1 MSYPDSDAVTVKIT
15 IRKADQQK
23 FEEIC
28 LDFTAC
34 APLPPVEGVELIQ
47 YQFDNCHYASIG
59 TENEEIYLEQDKIPY
74 DKEWPDGHEYR
85 AGKRHLRV
93 TQDGEINKKEYR
105 EFKVMV
111 DVKDVE
117 KALKQGTLT
126 DFLAE
131 QKSLNAIMTWPEQ
144 EAILRKRAAAAH
156 KLPKL

>member
-93 TQDGEINKKEYR
+93 TQDGEINTPINSFVPHQTIRLRLSPLIDSTRSFSRGLIHHIISMGAVSTYTAK
-105 EFKVMV
+105 
-111 DVKDVE
+111 
-117 KALKQGTLT
+117 
-126 DFLAE
+126 
-131 QKSLNAIMTWPEQ
+131 LNPTTY
-144 EAILRKRAAAAH
+144 
-156 KLPKL
+156 LPHCTI